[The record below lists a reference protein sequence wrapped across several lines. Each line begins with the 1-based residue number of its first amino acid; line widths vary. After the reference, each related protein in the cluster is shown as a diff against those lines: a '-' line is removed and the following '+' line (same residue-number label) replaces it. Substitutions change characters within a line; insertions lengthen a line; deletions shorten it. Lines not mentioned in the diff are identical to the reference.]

1 MKIFDLYKLNIFYII
16 CTGLITTKGGKRR
29 VRKGGR
35 ERGSE
40 GGGRQGGGGGKL
52 FHTKLKI

>member
-16 CTGLITTKGGKRR
+16 CTCLITTKGGKRR

-40 GGGRQGGGGGKL
+40 GGGRQGGGGGQVVSY
-52 FHTKLKI
+52 